1 LRTVSHALALGV
13 VMGFFA
19 LVASKH
25 HDEKGTTIAPAM
37 LHSY

>member
-1 LRTVSHALALGV
+1 VSRALALGV

-25 HDEKGTTIAPAM
+25 HDEKGTTIARTSAM